1 MITLAPSGDKNK
13 INRLFL
19 ENGLDFSDSSGCVM
33 AECDG
38 EVLGFCLY
46 DLDIKGIV
54 VYKIVPEND
63 LSLADG
69 ILRSTLH
76 VAAERSIMNA
86 YYSGE
91 EIEKLCDKLDFI
103 KDRVEKRLKIDKLF
117 ESCCSCG
124 Q

>member
-1 MITLAPSGDKNK
+1 MIALAPISDKNE

-19 ENGLDFSDSSGCVM
+19 ENGLEFTEFSGCVK
-33 AECDG
+33 AKCGE

-46 DLDIKGIV
+46 SLDKSGIV
-54 VYKIVPEND
+54 IYKIVPEND

-86 YYSGE
+86 FYSGGD
-91 EIEKLCDKLDFI
+91 IEKLCEKLGFV
-103 KDRVEKRLKIDKLF
+103 KDRAEKRLNINRLF

-124 Q
+124 R